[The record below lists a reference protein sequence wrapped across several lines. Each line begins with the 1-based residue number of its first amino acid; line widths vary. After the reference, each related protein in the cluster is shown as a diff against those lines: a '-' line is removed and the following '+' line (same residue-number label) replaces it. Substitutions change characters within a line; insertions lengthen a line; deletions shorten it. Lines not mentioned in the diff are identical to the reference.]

1 MTANRILVGFMLIA
15 VLGVAACGRKTGLDT
30 PYEAGMRAREEAEK
44 AGQPLPPE
52 PKKPVADRP
61 FVLDPLL

>member
-1 MTANRILVGFMLIA
+1 MTGKRILVGLALVA
-15 VLGVAACGRKTGLDT
+15 VLGVTACGRKTGLDT
-30 PYEAGMRAREEAEK
+30 PYEAGMHAREQAQK

-52 PKKPVADRP
+52 PKPPVPNRP